1 MERWSN
7 LSEAYSGCWNLL
19 NEALKIST
27 DPLRTPVLGVSANT
41 GAPHLRTL
49 VLRNIEMADKKL
61 YFFTD
66 LRSAKIALL
75 QQSPMASLLFYH
87 PEHKFQMV
95 LYGSVTLHHQD
106 AVTQAYWQKLPVW
119 GRRTYA
125 TTSGPGTVLENEGSG
140 LPDFWRD
147 DMALA
152 ETEYA
157 YPNFAV
163 LTFQTTHW
171 EALNLDRAGNQRVQ
185 FQEPQETGEWLV
197 P

>member
-1 MERWSN
+1 MGRWSN
-7 LSEAYSGCWNLL
+7 LAEAYSGCWNLL
-19 NEALKIST
+19 LKALSVPT

-49 VLRNIEMADKKL
+49 VLREIVMADKKL

-75 QQSPMASLLFYH
+75 RQSPMASLLFYH

-95 LYGSVTLHHQD
+95 LYGSVTWHHQD
-106 AVTQAYWQKLPVW
+106 DMTQAFWQKLPVW

-125 TTSGPGTVLENEGSG
+125 TLCAPGTVLENEGSG

-152 ETEYA
+152 ETESA
-157 YPNFAV
+157 YQNFAV
-163 LTFQTTHW
+163 LVFQTTHW
-171 EALNLDRAGNQRVQ
+171 EALSLHREGNQRVQ
-185 FQEPQETGEWLV
+185 FREPQGTGEWLV

>member
-7 LSEAYSGCWNLL
+7 LAEAYSGCWNLL
-19 NEALKIST
+19 NGALTIPT
-27 DPLRTPVLGVSANT
+27 DPLRTPVLGVSGNI

-49 VLRNIEMADKKL
+49 VLREIEMATKKL

-87 PEHKFQMV
+87 PELKIQLV
-95 LYGSVTLHHQD
+95 LYGSVTLHHHD
-106 AVTQAYWQKLPVW
+106 ALTVEFWQKIPVW
-119 GRRTYA
+119 GRQTYA
-125 TTSGPGTVLENEGSG
+125 TLSAPGTVLENVGSG
-140 LPDFWRD
+140 LPEFWRD
-147 DMALA
+147 NMTLA

-157 YPNFAV
+157 YAQFGV
-163 LTFQTTHW
+163 LVFQTTHW
-171 EALNLDRAGNQRVQ
+171 EALSLHRKGNLRVQ
-185 FQEPQETGEWLV
+185 FQEPQGTGVWLV